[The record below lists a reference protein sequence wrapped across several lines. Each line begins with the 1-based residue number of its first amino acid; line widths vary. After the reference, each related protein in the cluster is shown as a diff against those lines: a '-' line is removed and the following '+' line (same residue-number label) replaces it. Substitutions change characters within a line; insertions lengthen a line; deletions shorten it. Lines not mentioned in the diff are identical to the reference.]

1 MTLEMWLDL
10 GAHPTSC
17 FAQFAEDRQNPSGV
31 QHGVALQL
39 AWLDISRSTRDV
51 CRLPFCG
58 LSATVGWVGALNLFA
73 CRRPGVPCGQGRV
86 CLDLMSPTC
95 PYGDE
100 TAEGSPHH
108 SAG

>member
-17 FAQFAEDRQNPSGV
+17 FAQFAADRQNPSGV

-58 LSATVGWVGALNLFA
+58 LSASGGCVGALILLHAVVQA
-73 CRRPGVPCGQGRV
+73 CRVGKV
-86 CLDLMSPTC
+86 
-95 PYGDE
+95 
-100 TAEGSPHH
+100 GS
-108 SAG
+108 AWT

>member
-17 FAQFAEDRQNPSGV
+17 FAQFAADRQNPSRV
-31 QHGVALQL
+31 QHDVALQL

-58 LSATVGWVGALNLFA
+58 LSATDGLGWGTKFCT
-73 CRRPGVPCGQGRV
+73 CRRPGVPCGLGQV
-86 CLDLMSPTC
+86 CLDLMSLTC

-100 TAEGSPHH
+100 TAEGSTHH